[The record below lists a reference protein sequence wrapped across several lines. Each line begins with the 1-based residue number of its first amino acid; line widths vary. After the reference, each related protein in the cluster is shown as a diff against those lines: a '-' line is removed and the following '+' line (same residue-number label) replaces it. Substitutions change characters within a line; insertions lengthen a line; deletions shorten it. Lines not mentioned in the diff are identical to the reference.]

1 MLLEKF
7 NTTYKDLNTKQKRI
21 LKEYIEAL
29 DNTPQLRD
37 FYNQEILEIKSTLL
51 EQIKKIQDPIIKI
64 KLKEIYKTIKEIDK
78 RSNITNNHLVDL
90 LQFQSLIE
98 EITKTL

>member
-1 MLLEKF
+1 
-7 NTTYKDLNTKQKRI
+7 